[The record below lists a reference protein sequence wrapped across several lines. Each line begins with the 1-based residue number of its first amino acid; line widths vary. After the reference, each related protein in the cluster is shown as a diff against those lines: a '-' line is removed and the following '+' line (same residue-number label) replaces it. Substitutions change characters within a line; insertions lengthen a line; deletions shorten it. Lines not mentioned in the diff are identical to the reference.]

1 MKKFLFLVLMSYV
14 MTACNENS
22 KTITGET
29 NKDLAAMLEKFHE
42 ESLQLYPLSAVF
54 EGDYRYNDQLPVDF
68 SDSYRDK
75 TKVFFQGYLDQLAKF
90 DNDKL
95 NETDKLSY
103 DIFKY
108 SLDIN
113 MEGFKFHDNYI
124 PFNQFYALPIT
135 MGQLGSAESAQPFKT
150 IKDYDDWIKRVSAFT
165 IWADSS
171 IVYFRK
177 GIAANFVLPKSLIEK
192 IIPQFTVLVTDSAHV
207 KDNLFYSPVKKIPD
221 SFSVAD
227 KKRITDDYIKM
238 VNEQISPTYKKLAD
252 FMKNEYLP
260 KGTTTSGIG
269 SLTDGKAY
277 YEYLARQQ
285 TTTDKTPEEIYNIG
299 LSEVK
304 RIRGIMDSLK
314 NSVGFK
320 GDLPAFFE
328 HMKTDK
334 KFMPYKTPEEVLNA
348 FHKIHETMK
357 PNLEKMFNHVPKSKF
372 EIRQTEAFRAAS
384 ASAEYQQGTADGSRP
399 GIFYVPILDATK
411 FNITSGMESLFLHEA
426 IPGHHYQISL
436 QQEDTMLPKF
446 RRYGGQN
453 AYVEG
458 WALYCESLGK
468 ELGLYTDPYQYMGAL
483 GDEMHRAVRLV
494 VDVAIH
500 TKGMTREEAIKYMM
514 DNEAISEQGAT
525 AEIERYM
532 AIPGQALGY
541 KIGALKIR
549 ELRNK
554 YEKELGNKFKIASF
568 HDEVLKDGSMPLA
581 LLEKKMD
588 EWAKGQK

>member
-1 MKKFLFLVLMSYV
+1 MF
-14 MTACNENS
+14 
-22 KTITGET
+22 
-29 NKDLAAMLEKFHE
+29 EKYHE
-42 ESLQLYPLSAVF
+42 ESLQLFPLNATY
-54 EGDYRYNDQLPVDF
+54 EGDNRYNDLLPVDF
-68 SDSYRDK
+68 SDSYREK
-75 TKVFFQGYLDQLAKF
+75 QKSFFQGYLDQLTKY
-90 DNDKL
+90 DRDKL
-95 NETDKLSY
+95 SETDKLSY

-108 SLDIN
+108 SMDTYL
-113 MEGFKFHDNYI
+113 EGFKFPDNYI

-135 MGQLGSAESAQPFKT
+135 MGQLGSGESAQPFKT
-150 IKDYDDWIKRVSAFT
+150 VKDYDDWIKRVNAFS

-177 GIAANFVLPKSLIEK
+177 GIAANFVLPKSLVEK
-192 IIPQFTVLVTDSAHV
+192 IIPQFRSLVTDSAHV

-227 KKRITDDYIKM
+227 KKRLTDAYTM
-238 VNEQISPTYKKLAD
+238 LVNEQLSPAYKKLAD
-252 FMKNEYLP
+252 FLQNEYLP
-260 KGTTTSGIG
+260 KTRTTSGIG
-269 SLTDGKAY
+269 SLPDGKAY
-277 YEYLARQQ
+277 YEYLVRNQ
-285 TTTDKTPEEIYNIG
+285 TTTTKTPEEVYTIG

-304 RIRGIMDSLK
+304 RIRSIMDSVK
-314 NSVGFK
+314 NAVGYK

-328 HMKTDK
+328 YMKNDK
-334 KFMPYKTPEEVLNA
+334 KFMPYKTAAEVLAA
-348 FHKIHETMK
+348 FHTIHETMK
-357 PNLEKMFNHVPKSKF
+357 PNLEKMFNHVPKTKF
-372 EIRQTEAFRAAS
+372 EIKQTEAFRAAS
-384 ASAEYQQGTADGSRP
+384 ASAEYNQGSADGTRP

-411 FNITSGMESLFLHEA
+411 FNTTSGMESLFLHEA

-436 QQEDTMLPKF
+436 QQEDTTLPKF
-446 RRYGGQN
+446 RRFGGQN

-468 ELGLYTDPYQYMGAL
+468 ELGLFTDPYQYMGAL
-483 GDEMHRAVRLV
+483 GDEMHRAIRLV

-549 ELRNK
+549 ELRTK
-554 YEKELGNKFKIASF
+554 YEKELGDKFKIASF

-588 EWAKGQK
+588 EWEKKQK